1 MNKKE
6 KLILALMQVDNII
19 ELSKGLEYTGFL
31 TSHLLPVRYEFQRQ
45 IVLLTP
51 APKSDTVK
59 EQLTEVND

>member
-31 TSHLLPVRYEFQRQ
+31 TSHLLPVRHEFQRQ

-51 APKSDTVK
+51 TPKSDTVK